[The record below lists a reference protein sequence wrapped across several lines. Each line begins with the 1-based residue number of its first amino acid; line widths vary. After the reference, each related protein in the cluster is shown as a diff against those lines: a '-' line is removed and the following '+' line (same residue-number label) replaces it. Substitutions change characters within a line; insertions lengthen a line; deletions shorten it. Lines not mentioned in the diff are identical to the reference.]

1 MSNKNV
7 TDGDI
12 QTQKWIKDGRG
23 QGHGA
28 AYKPWITVR
37 DIASQ
42 DRSHRVFGHTTQRTH
57 RRCSIYVLV
66 NVFTPP
72 NSHDFASLCFCSHTR
87 NHAK

>member
-42 DRSHRVFGHTTQRTH
+42 GALFQLRVG
-57 RRCSIYVLV
+57 
-66 NVFTPP
+66 
-72 NSHDFASLCFCSHTR
+72 A
-87 NHAK
+87 